1 MLFESFNTVAIE
13 LSIVN
18 SFSSDSLIGEEIQ
31 KFVPSDLVVVLAI
44 ALIDQ
49 PSQTMVVK
57 FNALLKFS
65 SQVLFQNSMVFHWS
79 VLWEMLRYRLELGE

>member
-1 MLFESFNTVAIE
+1 MLLESFNTVAIE

-79 VLWEMLRYRLELGE
+79 VL